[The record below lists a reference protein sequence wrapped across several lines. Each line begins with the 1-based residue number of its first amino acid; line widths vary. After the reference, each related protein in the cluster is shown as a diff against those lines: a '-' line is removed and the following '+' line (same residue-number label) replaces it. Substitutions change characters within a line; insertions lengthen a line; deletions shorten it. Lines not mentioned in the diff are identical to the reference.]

1 MEVRHFMGNGIE
13 MQIQR
18 SRWLS
23 SAQASLTERAMTKIA
38 ALQCL
43 SQTAF
48 DALSRPDLWHPVVQ
62 SVVWQ
67 GFAVSVALAYAV
79 FPLAI
84 VTILLLVIGVD
95 ERVIRLLLIIATY
108 SVPGLIVWAL
118 IKN

>member
-1 MEVRHFMGNGIE
+1 M
-13 MQIQR
+13 R
-18 SRWLS
+18 STVNLQKRNISQLPLAWS
-23 SAQASLTERAMTKIA
+23 SLTERAMTTVA

-43 SQTAF
+43 LQMAF
-48 DALSRPDLWHPVVQ
+48 TVLSRPDLWHPVVQ

-84 VTILLLVIGVD
+84 VTVLLLVIGVD

-118 IKN
+118 TKN